1 MAKYLLKM
9 QEARTY
15 KEHSSAD
22 PKLVVQT
29 AEHSNGSVYQSPDL
43 KKAMFYRTK
52 LCKASNKMDPPI
64 SVQVVL
70 SCI

>member
-1 MAKYLLKM
+1 M

-43 KKAMFYRTK
+43 NKPCFIEQNYV
-52 LCKASNKMDPPI
+52 KASNKEDLGD
-64 SVQVVL
+64 L
-70 SCI
+70 STSNA